1 MAAHLTRRAT
11 VAAFALLTSVS
22 LALTGCTDS
31 VFGGGGEV
39 NSVDEQLSSR
49 IDEAVESAM
58 QLAGANTAIV
68 GVWSSAGEYVH
79 AYGEGV
85 SPNSPIRAAQASQPV
100 MCALLLELVEDGTVS
115 LNREV
120 SKDLPRQVGIEGIT
134 YGMLCD
140 ATSGLADYKSQLVDI
155 FANNPTRG
163 WSDRELIAHA
173 LAHSPLAAPGAEQ
186 QVSDTDT
193 VLLGR
198 ALSDRTDQSLHELL
212 NTHVF
217 DAAQMGSSY
226 FPVDPLID
234 VKLPGGG
241 MNGFTYQF
249 AGGQPVCTV
258 STPVEGGAEGE
269 TTETAVEPTPV
280 EEVSPSMLQGAGATV
295 TTVTDLKRFYEQYLS
310 KAFGS
315 EENAALITTAPQA
328 AEAPAGEAAEG
339 GAAATAPTWT
349 FGLEKQG
356 GFYGMSGAMTG
367 TLTAAY
373 HDPTSGF
380 TVVVTL
386 NNSSAGANFVR
397 ALALELA
404 AVSAADVGWSADE
417 QRAVLQELAVCQPA
431 TEEAPAE

>member
-11 VAAFALLTSVS
+11 VAAFALLTTVS
-22 LALTGCTDS
+22 LALTGCTDT
-31 VFGGGGEV
+31 VFGGGGGEV
-39 NSVDEQLSSR
+39 DSVDEQLSSR

-58 QLAGANTAIV
+58 ELAGANTAIV

-85 SPNSPIRAAQASQPV
+85 TPNSPIRAAQASQPV
-100 MCALLLELVEDGTVS
+100 MCALLLELVEDGTVT

-226 FPVDPLID
+226 FPVDPLVD
-234 VKLPGGG
+234 VKLPGDG

-269 TTETAVEPTPV
+269 TTETTVDPTPV

-315 EENAALITTAPQA
+315 EEDAALITTPWVGTEG
-328 AEAPAGEAAEG
+328 AEAEEVPAD
-339 GAAATAPTWT
+339 GARSWT

-380 TVVVTL
+380 TVVVAL

-404 AVSAADVGWSADE
+404 AASAADVGWSADE

-431 TEEAPAE
+431 AEEAPAE